1 MKLAFIA
8 LPLLFAAGVAAGLT
22 MADDVDRK
30 PTAAYT
36 EAGSQA
42 KAQTQVRKTPR
53 HKVKRLPKGDLRY
66 CLDLRSNAAVIRC
79 AETGRKR

>member
-8 LPLLFAAGVAAGLT
+8 LPLLFAAGLT

-30 PTAAYT
+30 PKAAYT
-36 EAGSQA
+36 EAGSPE
-42 KAQTQVRKTPR
+42 KPQTQVRKTPR
-53 HKVKRLPKGDLRY
+53 YKVKRLPKGDLRY
-66 CLDLRSNAAVIRC
+66 CLDLRSNAAIIRC